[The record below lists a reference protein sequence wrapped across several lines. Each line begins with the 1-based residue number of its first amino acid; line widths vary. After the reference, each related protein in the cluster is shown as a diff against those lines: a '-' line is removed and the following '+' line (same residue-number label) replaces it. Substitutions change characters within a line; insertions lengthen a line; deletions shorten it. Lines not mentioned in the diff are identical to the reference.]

1 LPVASLSYNEK
12 GKQITYFSKLCTE
25 GGYAM
30 RIVSA
35 AQMRSI
41 DARAI
46 NSFGIP
52 GIVLM
57 ENAALAV
64 VREIK
69 EILSDER
76 NRTLRGKRAVILVG
90 KGNNGGDGLA
100 IARQLSVLEMEVT
113 VFLFADPSDLSGDA
127 KTNYNLF
134 QKMGGKIVLVED
146 EKQARL
152 FKLAL
157 MQAEIAVDAIFGTGF
172 RGEVPELI
180 AGYIDDLN
188 KADVPVACVDIP
200 SGLEADTGKVHN
212 IAVKG
217 AVTVTFGL
225 AKLGHFLGEGPLYT
239 GRLVVDRIS
248 IPENVIAEERIFAYS
263 LTPEIVKP
271 LIPVRHPHGHKGTHG
286 RVLLVGGSI
295 GMSGAIILAGRA
307 ALRSGAG
314 LVQIVVPEAIAETV
328 DLGALEATVWPVKDY
343 EVLTGN
349 SWSLIAEKLR
359 QVNVCA
365 VGPGLKQTESFFQV
379 IKNILKETDIPVI
392 LDADALNLVSEDT
405 SVLELRKGQGN
416 LILTPHPG
424 EMARLCGC
432 SVSEV
437 QTNRLELAVT
447 KSLEWGAIVVLKG
460 AGTIIASPDGRVF
473 INSTGNA
480 GLGSGGT
487 GDVLTGSIAAWIAQ
501 GVPPLGAACLG
512 VYLHGRAADI
522 LKEHY
527 GLSGF
532 VASEVADYLPNSRR
546 ELEQ

>member
-1 LPVASLSYNEK
+1 
-12 GKQITYFSKLCTE
+12 
-25 GGYAM
+25 M

-35 AQMRSI
+35 AQMRNI

-69 EILSDER
+69 EILLCRQNKS
-76 NRTLRGKRAVILVG
+76 LHGKKAVILAG

-100 IARQLSVLEMEVT
+100 IARQLSILEMDVT
-113 VFLFADPSDLSGDA
+113 VFLFADPSVLSGDA

-134 QKMGGKIVLVED
+134 QKMGGKIVLVEE
-146 EKQARL
+146 EKQTRL

-172 RGEVPELI
+172 KGEVPEII
-180 AGYIDDLN
+180 ASYIEDLN
-188 KADVPVACVDIP
+188 KAEIPVVCVDIP
-200 SGLEADTGKVHN
+200 SGLEADTGRVHN

-217 AVTVTFGL
+217 DVTVTFGL
-225 AKLGHFLGEGPLYT
+225 AKLGHFLSEGPLYT
-239 GRLVVDRIS
+239 GRLLVDRIS
-248 IPENVIAEERIFAYS
+248 IPENVILEERIFAYS
-263 LTPEIVKP
+263 LTPEIVKS

-286 RVLLVGGSI
+286 KVLLVGGSL
-295 GMSGAIILAGRA
+295 GMSGAIILAARA
-307 ALRSGAG
+307 AFRCGAG

-328 DLGALEATVWPVKDY
+328 DLGVIEATVWPAKDY
-343 EVLTGN
+343 ELLTGN
-349 SWSLIAEKLR
+349 SWSVIAEKIE
-359 QVNVCA
+359 QANVCA
-365 VGPGLKQTESFFQV
+365 VGPGLKQSESFLQ
-379 IKNILKETDIPVI
+379 IIENILKETDIPVV
-392 LDADALNLVSEDT
+392 LDADALNLISKEI
-405 SVLELRKGQGN
+405 SLLEFRKGQGN

-437 QTNRLELAVT
+437 QANRLEVAVT
-447 KSLEWGAIVVLKG
+447 KALEWGAIVVLKG

-480 GLGSGGT
+480 GLGAGGT

-512 VYLHGRAADI
+512 VYLHGKAADI
-522 LKEHY
+522 LKEQY
-527 GLSGF
+527 GLAGF
-532 VASEVADYLPNSRR
+532 TASEVVDYLPKSRR
-546 ELEQ
+546 EIEK